1 MKNNKDN
8 VYDHTS
14 NNFDGI
20 IALMSPEDSWVA
32 KWQRIGKLYDLDK
45 LPTQHLI
52 HRTFYTWNVCNIG
65 VGYFAS
71 NNNTR
76 YEKPWNSL

>member
-20 IALMSPEDSWVA
+20 IALTTPTDSWVA
-32 KWQRIGKLYDLDK
+32 KWQRLGKVFIFSAPWSTAIMLDLPIPQLDS
-45 LPTQHLI
+45 P
-52 HRTFYTWNVCNIG
+52 V
-65 VGYFAS
+65 AS
-71 NNNTR
+71 TPFLFP
-76 YEKPWNSL
+76 ELCPSPHCET

>member
-20 IALMSPEDSWVA
+20 IALTTPTDSWVA
-32 KWQRIGKLYDLDK
+32 KWQRLCK
-45 LPTQHLI
+45 
-52 HRTFYTWNVCNIG
+52 
-65 VGYFAS
+65 A
-71 NNNTR
+71 
-76 YEKPWNSL
+76 

>member
-20 IALMSPEDSWVA
+20 IALTTPTDSWVA
-32 KWQRIGKLYDLDK
+32 KWQRLG
-45 LPTQHLI
+45 
-52 HRTFYTWNVCNIG
+52 RTFQILFVKYI
-65 VGYFAS
+65 
-71 NNNTR
+71 
-76 YEKPWNSL
+76 